1 MLYFEAPHPLPNP
14 PPLRGRGGWGVKQ
27 INTFLLECIR
37 IPPKKS
43 SVVCHKSLYFDC
55 HSGLDPESS
64 LLAPLDSCFRRND
77 RFDATLYVKK
87 CWTHYTSC
95 LNRNWDCSEGTEEDK
110 PSFEQETGGRLISIR
125 ILIT

>member
-27 INTFLLECIR
+27 INTFVLECIR

-43 SVVCHKSLYFDC
+43 SS
-55 HSGLDPESS
+55 
-64 LLAPLDSCFRRND
+64 
-77 RFDATLYVKK
+77 
-87 CWTHYTSC
+87 
-95 LNRNWDCSEGTEEDK
+95 LNRNWDCSEVTEEDK

-125 ILIT
+125 ILMA